1 MEQKAEFKTSLFG
14 GYEKESVLKYIDDMS
29 RAAAESEAKLQEQI
43 EQITRSRQGL
53 EEQIAEFEKRMQ
65 DASETID
72 AEKGKNKK
80 LSEMI
85 GLLQE
90 EIDHQRRQ
98 GESRTREYQA
108 AQEKNRQLQEQVRQV
123 EEKSKLYDEAAA
135 SIGSA
140 ILQAQQTAQSIVDE
154 AGGQAK
160 EIVDRANTQAQAIT
174 DDAQRFIDRVL
185 QKMDDMQQEFL
196 TLRGRMDESINQLNN
211 RFAQLDEDI
220 VHARELVTNIRERL
234 TQQEEEQ
241 DLPGKPLVQPPEQ
254 RSGLDM
260 TR

>member
-1 MEQKAEFKTSLFG
+1 MEQKAAFKTSLFG

-90 EIDHQRRQ
+90 EIDRQRRQ
-98 GESRTREYQA
+98 GESRTR
-108 AQEKNRQLQEQVRQV
+108 
-123 EEKSKLYDEAAA
+123 
-135 SIGSA
+135 
-140 ILQAQQTAQSIVDE
+140 
-154 AGGQAK
+154 
-160 EIVDRANTQAQAIT
+160 
-174 DDAQRFIDRVL
+174 
-185 QKMDDMQQEFL
+185 
-196 TLRGRMDESINQLNN
+196 
-211 RFAQLDEDI
+211 
-220 VHARELVTNIRERL
+220 NIRRL
-234 TQQEEEQ
+234 RKRTASS
-241 DLPGKPLVQPPEQ
+241 
-254 RSGLDM
+254 RS
-260 TR
+260 RCAR

>member
-29 RAAAESEAKLQEQI
+29 RTAAESEAKLQEQI

-90 EIDHQRRQ
+90 EID
-98 GESRTREYQA
+98 A
-108 AQEKNRQLQEQVRQV
+108 MD
-123 EEKSKLYDEAAA
+123 DEAFQLYLRYHFATCEREDMLGV
-135 SIGSA
+135 SNHV
-140 ILQAQQTAQSIVDE
+140 VD
-154 AGGQAK
+154 
-160 EIVDRANTQAQAIT
+160 I
-174 DDAQRFIDRVL
+174 FRV
-185 QKMDDMQQEFL
+185 
-196 TLRGRMDESINQLNN
+196 
-211 RFAQLDEDI
+211 
-220 VHARELVTNIRERL
+220 
-234 TQQEEEQ
+234 
-241 DLPGKPLVQPPEQ
+241 
-254 RSGLDM
+254 
-260 TR
+260 

>member
-43 EQITRSRQGL
+43 EQITRSRQEL

-90 EIDHQRRQ
+90 EPASGGR
-98 GESRTREYQA
+98 GRTSEYQA
-108 AQEKNRQLQEQVRQV
+108 ARKRT
-123 EEKSKLYDEAAA
+123 A
-135 SIGSA
+135 SS
-140 ILQAQQTAQSIVDE
+140 SSE
-154 AGGQAK
+154 M
-160 EIVDRANTQAQAIT
+160 R
-174 DDAQRFIDRVL
+174 
-185 QKMDDMQQEFL
+185 
-196 TLRGRMDESINQLNN
+196 
-211 RFAQLDEDI
+211 
-220 VHARELVTNIRERL
+220 
-234 TQQEEEQ
+234 
-241 DLPGKPLVQPPEQ
+241 
-254 RSGLDM
+254 
-260 TR
+260 

>member
-29 RAAAESEAKLQEQI
+29 RTAAESEAKLQEQI

-90 EIDHQRRQ
+90 EIDRQRRQ
-98 GESRTREYQA
+98 VEAFQRTENVKIPQEIRYSDIKGLRIKASRS
-108 AQEKNRQLQEQVRQV
+108 
-123 EEKSKLYDEAAA
+123 SKGFGPRRSARRR
-135 SIGSA
+135 GSPA
-140 ILQAQQTAQSIVDE
+140 FRPRI
-154 AGGQAK
+154 
-160 EIVDRANTQAQAIT
+160 
-174 DDAQRFIDRVL
+174 
-185 QKMDDMQQEFL
+185 
-196 TLRGRMDESINQLNN
+196 
-211 RFAQLDEDI
+211 
-220 VHARELVTNIRERL
+220 
-234 TQQEEEQ
+234 
-241 DLPGKPLVQPPEQ
+241 
-254 RSGLDM
+254 
-260 TR
+260 

>member
-1 MEQKAEFKTSLFG
+1 MEQKAEFKNEPFG

-29 RAAAESEAKLQEQI
+29 RTAAESEAKLQEQI
-43 EQITRSRQGL
+43 EQITRSRREL

-90 EIDHQRRQ
+90 EIDRQRRQ

-154 AGGQAK
+154 AGGQAEGDCGSGQHAGAGNHRRRAALHRQGAAK
-160 EIVDRANTQAQAIT
+160 DGRYAAGVFDTAGPHGRVDQPAQ
-174 DDAQRFIDRVL
+174 Q
-185 QKMDDMQQEFL
+185 
-196 TLRGRMDESINQLNN
+196 
-211 RFAQLDEDI
+211 
-220 VHARELVTNIRERL
+220 
-234 TQQEEEQ
+234 
-241 DLPGKPLVQPPEQ
+241 PLCAA
-254 RSGLDM
+254 G
-260 TR
+260 

>member
-29 RAAAESEAKLQEQI
+29 RTAAESEAKLQEQI
-43 EQITRSRQGL
+43 EQITRSRREL

-90 EIDHQRRQ
+90 EIDRQRRQ

-123 EEKSKLYDEAAA
+123 EEKSKLYDESHPAGAADSA
-135 SIGSA
+135 EHRRRGGWPGQGDCGSGQHA
-140 ILQAQQTAQSIVDE
+140 GAGNHQRRTA
-154 AGGQAK
+154 
-160 EIVDRANTQAQAIT
+160 
-174 DDAQRFIDRVL
+174 L
-185 QKMDDMQQEFL
+185 
-196 TLRGRMDESINQLNN
+196 
-211 RFAQLDEDI
+211 
-220 VHARELVTNIRERL
+220 H
-234 TQQEEEQ
+234 
-241 DLPGKPLVQPPEQ
+241 
-254 RSGLDM
+254 RSGAAKDGRYAAGVFDAAEPHGRVDQPDQQPLCAVG
-260 TR
+260 